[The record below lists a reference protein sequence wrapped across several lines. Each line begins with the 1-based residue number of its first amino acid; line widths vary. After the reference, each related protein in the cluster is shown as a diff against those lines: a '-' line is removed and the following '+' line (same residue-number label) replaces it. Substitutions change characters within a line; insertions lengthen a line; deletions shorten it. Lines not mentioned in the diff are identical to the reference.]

1 MRSIFILF
9 FVVLSMS
16 IQAQSQD
23 EKLAYQYFSS
33 KEFEKAVVLYE
44 DVYKDNPSNDV
55 YQPYLAS
62 LLFLEQYKSAE
73 KLVKKHL
80 KRNENQISLY
90 IDLGTV
96 YEAWGKESKANK
108 SYDEAISELQPE
120 VHSILSVG
128 NSFYIK
134 KQYAY
139 AIKTYERGAK
149 LLDNEYPFAFEL
161 AKIYEAQGNLGKM
174 TTSLLGVLDFGQEYL
189 ESVQNALST
198 ILSSDPDGS
207 RSNAIQ
213 KELIKKVQSNPDHV
227 VFTELLIWFYLQ
239 NKNYS
244 SALIHAKALDRRND
258 ENGRRVLQLANVCV
272 QNKEFKTAI
281 AAYQYILSKGND
293 SYYYRRA
300 RVELV
305 GVLNERLNNDPN
317 AGLAEVEILKS
328 SYSDALN
335 DLGVNAFTID
345 LVRGYSHL
353 LAFHL
358 NKTEEAKELLNEA
371 IAMPR
376 AKLTDVAKCK
386 IELGDIYVMEDEVWE
401 AALLYGQVNQD
412 FKEDEIGHEAKLK
425 TAKAYFYTGDFDW
438 AKAQL
443 DVLKASTTKL
453 IANDAMQLSILISDN
468 LNMDTSAVP
477 LKMYAT
483 ADLLFYQNKDSL
495 ALLKLDSILDLFP
508 KHLTLLDDVYFK
520 KASIYKGNKEWDL
533 AIQNF
538 QKAVDYKDLLK
549 DDALF
554 EMAKIYEDVLDLP
567 VEALKCYELI
577 ILEHDDSIYSVEA
590 RKQFRRLRGDK
601 I

>member
-1 MRSIFILF
+1 MRTIFIFLF
-9 FVVLSMS
+9 VLFS
-16 IQAQSQD
+16 ISGSAQSQN
-23 EKLAYQYFSS
+23 EKLAYQYYAS

-44 DVYKDNPSNDV
+44 DVYKDSPTTEV

-62 LLFLEQYKSAE
+62 LLFLERYKAAE
-73 KLVKKHL
+73 KLVKKHQKKYADQL
-80 KRNENQISLY
+80 DVL
-90 IDLGTV
+90 IDLGMV
-96 YEAWGKESKANK
+96 YQAWGKEGKANK
-108 SYDEAISELQPE
+108 SYEKAISEMHPDA
-120 VHSILSVG
+120 HSILAVG
-128 NSFYIK
+128 NAFFRR
-134 KQYAY
+134 KQYKY
-139 AIKTYERGAK
+139 AIKTYQKGAK

-161 AKIYEAQGNLGKM
+161 AKIYEAQGNLSQM
-174 TTSLLGVLDFGQEYL
+174 TLSLLGVLDFGEEYL

-198 ILSSDPDGS
+198 ILSSDGDGS
-207 RSNAIQ
+207 RNKAIQ
-213 KELIKKVQSNPDHV
+213 TQLIKKVQSHPDQTV
-227 VFTELLIWFYLQ
+227 YTELLIWFYLQ
-239 NKNYS
+239 NKNYNA
-244 SALIHAKALDRRND
+244 ALIHSKALDKRND
-258 ENGRRVLQLANVCV
+258 ETGRRVLQLGNICV
-272 QNKEFKTAI
+272 QNKEYKTAI
-281 AAYQYILSKGND
+281 KAYQYILSKGSD

-305 GVLNERLNNDPN
+305 GVLNERLQNDPN
-317 AGLAEVEILKS
+317 AGKAEIEILKN

-335 DLGVNAFTID
+335 DLGVNAYTID
-345 LVRGYSHL
+345 LVRGYAHL

-358 NKTEEAKELLNEA
+358 DGSEEAKKLLNEA
-371 IAMPR
+371 IEIPR

-443 DVLKASTTKL
+443 DILKASTTKL

-477 LKMYAT
+477 LEMYAT
-483 ADLLFYQNKDSL
+483 ADLLHYQKKDSL
-495 ALLKLDSILDLFP
+495 ALIKLDSILELFP
-508 KHLTLLDDVYFK
+508 NHLTLLDDVYFK
-520 KASIYKGNKEWDL
+520 KGTIYKGNKQWDL
-533 AIQNF
+533 ALQNY

-554 EMAKIYEDVLDLP
+554 EMAKIYEDVLHLP
-567 VEALKCYELI
+567 AKAMKCYELI

-590 RKQFRRLRGDK
+590 RKQYRRLRGDK